1 MLRTV
6 PGTHSARIMRKPSLI
21 ITFIHSLLRS
31 SWCSF
36 EKISQL
42 YFATGGLS
50 CISANCVHRS
60 AGWEGKSPASCLVVR
75 CCQDSGGQ
83 MAVFTA
89 PNSRSSLEVCFAAS
103 NSLPLKLPPR
113 TSCAFPSQTQVAWAS
128 SCQLNYIPLL
138 RGGKERMKC

>member
-50 CISANCVHRS
+50 CISTNCVVLQAEKEKSLLAAWLSGAARIQ
-60 AGWEGKSPASCLVVR
+60 EGRRL
-75 CCQDSGGQ
+75 
-83 MAVFTA
+83 F
-89 PNSRSSLEVCFAAS
+89 
-103 NSLPLKLPPR
+103 SLPQTHVQAWRCVLLLQTASPSNCPLEHLVLFLPKPR
-113 TSCAFPSQTQVAWAS
+113 LPEP
-128 SCQLNYIPLL
+128 PLANL
-138 RGGKERMKC
+138 TTFHS